1 MELRASNTS
10 PLENNKNF
18 LEIEVNMKIG
28 FIGLGNMGLPMA
40 LNLLKAGHQVTGF
53 DLVKSQLDVFAA
65 AGGAIADNAN
75 AAAKDADVLITM
87 LPASRHVEAL
97 YLGDAGLLANANPKT
112 LLIDCSTISPKVAQA
127 VAAAAKAKGFAMID
141 APVSG
146 GTAGAQAGTLTF
158 MVGGETSPVEC
169 ARVVLE
175 KMGKNIFHAGANGA
189 GQTVKVC
196 NNMMLGIQMLGTSEA
211 LRLGIANGLDPK
223 VLSDI
228 MSKSSGRNW
237 ALELY
242 NPCPGVMDNVPS
254 SKGYAGGFGVDLMLK
269 DLGLAVEN
277 AENLDASIPLGKL
290 AQELYETH
298 SKAGNGQL
306 DFSSVF
312 NLKK

>member
-1 MELRASNTS
+1 
-10 PLENNKNF
+10 
-18 LEIEVNMKIG
+18 MKIG

-40 LNLLKAGHQVTGF
+40 INLLKAGHEVIGF
-53 DLVKSQLDVFAA
+53 DLVQAQTDAFIA
-65 AGGAIADNAN
+65 AGGK
-75 AAAKDADVLITM
+75 AAKSVNDAADGVEVVISM
-87 LPASRHVEAL
+87 LPASRHVEGL
-97 YLGDAGLLANANPKT
+97 YLGANGLLANANPKT

-127 VAAAAKAKGFAMID
+127 VAKEAKTKGFAMVD

-158 MVGGETSPVEC
+158 MVGGESSVVEC
-169 ARVVLE
+169 IRPLLE
-175 KMGKNIFHAGANGA
+175 KMGKNIFHAGGNGA

-196 NNMMLGIQMLGTSEA
+196 NNMLLGIQMLGTSEA
-211 LRLGIANGLDPK
+211 LRLGIANGMDPK

-242 NPCPGVMDNVPS
+242 NPCPGVMENVPS

-269 DLGLAVEN
+269 DMGLAIEN
-277 AENLDASIPLGKL
+277 AQDLGASVPLGEL
-290 AQELYETH
+290 SRQLYESH

-312 NLKK
+312 NLKD

>member
-1 MELRASNTS
+1 MN
-10 PLENNKNF
+10 
-18 LEIEVNMKIG
+18 IG

-53 DLVKSQLDVFAA
+53 DLAKSQLDAFAA

-75 AAAKDADVLITM
+75 ATAKDADVLMTM

-112 LLIDCSTISPKVAQA
+112 MLIDCSTISPKVAQA
-127 VAAAAKAKGFAMID
+127 VASAAKAKGFAMID
-141 APVSG
+141 APVSR

-158 MVGGETSPVEC
+158 MVGGDVGAVEC
-169 ARVVLE
+169 ARPLLE
-175 KMGKNIFHAGANGA
+175 KMGKNIFHAGTNGA

-228 MSKSSGRNW
+228 MSKSSGCNW

-242 NPCPGVMDNVPS
+242 NPCPGVMENVPS

-269 DLGLAVEN
+269 DLGLAVDN
-277 AENLDASIPLGKL
+277 AENLDASVPLGKL
-290 AQELYETH
+290 AQQLYEAH

>member
-1 MELRASNTS
+1 MN
-10 PLENNKNF
+10 
-18 LEIEVNMKIG
+18 IG

-40 LNLLKAGHQVTGF
+40 INLVKAGHQVSGF
-53 DLVKSQLDVFAA
+53 DLVQSQIDALVA
-65 AGGAIADNAN
+65 AGGKGVASAN
-75 AAAKDADVLITM
+75 AACDGADVVMTM
-87 LPASRHVEAL
+87 LPASKHVETL
-97 YLGDAGLLANANPKT
+97 YLGESGLLANANPKT

-127 VAAAAKAKGFAMID
+127 VASAAKAKGFAMVD

-158 MVGGETSPVEC
+158 MVGGEDSVVEC
-169 ARVVLE
+169 VRPILE
-175 KMGKNIFHAGANGA
+175 KMGKNIFHAGSNGA

-196 NNMMLGIQMLGTSEA
+196 NNMLLGIQMVGTCEA

-242 NPCPGVMDNVPS
+242 NPCPGVMENVPAS
-254 SKGYAGGFGVDLMLK
+254 REYVGGFGVDLMLK
-269 DLGLAVEN
+269 DMGLATEN
-277 AENLDASIPLGKL
+277 AQNLNASVPLATL
-290 AQELYETH
+290 ARQLYEAH

-312 NLKK
+312 HLKQ

>member
-1 MELRASNTS
+1 MKVA
-10 PLENNKNF
+10 F
-18 LEIEVNMKIG
+18 L
-28 FIGLGNMGLPMA
+28 GLGNMGLPMA
-40 LNLLKAGHQVTGF
+40 LNLIKAGHRVHGF
-53 DLVKSQLDVFAA
+53 DLIQSQLDAFK
-65 AGGAIADNAN
+65 AGGGIPVQSASE
-75 AAAKDADVLITM
+75 AAKDADVIISM

-97 YLGDAGLLANANPKT
+97 YLGDAGLLATANPKA
-112 LLIDCSTISPKVAQA
+112 LLIDCSTISPKVSQA

-158 MVGGETSPVEC
+158 MVGGDASALDC
-169 ARVVLE
+169 ARPLLE
-175 KMGKNIFHAGANGA
+175 KMGKNIFHAGASGS

-196 NNMMLGIQMLGTSEA
+196 NNMLLGIQMLGTSEA
-211 LRLGIANGLDPK
+211 LRLGIANGMDPK

-242 NPCPGVMDNVPS
+242 NPCPGVMENVPS

-269 DLGLAVEN
+269 DLGLATEN
-277 AENLDASIPLGKL
+277 AGDLDTSVPLGELSRK
-290 AQELYETH
+290 LYEAH

-312 NLKK
+312 NLKSD